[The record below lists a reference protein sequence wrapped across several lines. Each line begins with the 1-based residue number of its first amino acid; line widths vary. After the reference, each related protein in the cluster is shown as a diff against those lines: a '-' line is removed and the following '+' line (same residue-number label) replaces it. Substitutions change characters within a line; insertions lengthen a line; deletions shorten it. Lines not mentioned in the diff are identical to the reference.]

1 MMFSPPSSPSVLAS
15 TSRHNVLQPHQ
26 HNEHKQQRSLRLF
39 LGHQSDEE
47 AASDCD
53 FDSHYSAQYDS
64 DSDSDESV
72 LGRASGSTRKQS
84 SQPGRITATRPTAN
98 AFESPSRRAVSIRAY
113 DDEEV
118 DSTTGQFILA
128 KRAKRPRVGASP
140 KKPSMFAA
148 TATTKQHTATSAA
161 IPTTPTKRQKGFL
174 VRGNVT
180 PSRAFSIFKAA
191 KQRSQQRQ
199 QHGLMTPPTSSPLR
213 PIILDSFDDDFMGDV
228 QESPSRRRGRSSP
241 VLVSP
246 SKTQSTLTSSGQKF
260 STHTPTRSR
269 ASHSHF
275 TPSSA
280 FAGANTHPSLPQA
293 LQSLRIRQS
302 LHSSVSLH
310 SISRFSSA
318 AYAPSIDTTSFLETF
333 VSPFSCMTQIPRS
346 CDDDLLSH
354 PISAAYSYSSRSV
367 NPTAQWL
374 AVGDD
379 EGRITL
385 LNTLSWQ
392 DETAEQLEAHPQWR
406 ASSSSAIFEVVW
418 RFDDRSI
425 LSGSSDFGIR
435 SWDTEHQKCTG
446 SFEGHNGSPR
456 TIVYDPTTN
465 GDGGCGMV
473 FASAGRDGSVR
484 IWDAR
489 VSATGESEEGYGIIR
504 PVLTISAAHGT
515 VAPVAAGVAGK
526 GRKKV
531 RNGTSTGTARGRK
544 KAQQPLPAGVTAL
557 SYLPDGQGHTLLSG
571 GSSNGIIKCWDLR
584 HVRNAQPS
592 NPVSQFDP
600 HALSATWE
608 TPDLS
613 LLTPSSTTGLG
624 SFKRA
629 HGVSQIISS
638 ATSLY
643 ASCTGGKIYSLPLST
658 FLDSHLT
665 SSEVQ
670 TLYDPVQCQNTL
682 FSRMALLD
690 DRFLAV
696 GCNTGSI
703 ALWDVSGRR
712 EHGKRL
718 SKGIGE
724 RDVEEE
730 RRVAGEME
738 MGFAS
743 RSRENGM
750 AVLTE
755 GHAKNTEVNAVA
767 WANGPNGPTLSSVG
781 DDTKVRSWYGDRV
794 VRESLSRA
802 AEE

>member
-1 MMFSPPSSPSVLAS
+1 MMFSPPSSLSVLAS
-15 TSRHNVLQPHQ
+15 TSRHDILQLHQ
-26 HNEHKQQRSLRLF
+26 WAKQKSLQLF

-53 FDSHYSAQYDS
+53 FDFHNDAQDDTDS
-64 DSDSDESV
+64 DSDSDGSV
-72 LGRASGSTRKQS
+72 LGRASGSRSRQS
-84 SQPGRITATRPTAN
+84 LQPGRISGTRPRFSAIGR
-98 AFESPSRRAVSIRAY
+98 PVRRAVSDRICDGA
-113 DDEEV
+113 
-118 DSTTGQFILA
+118 SAPGGQA
-128 KRAKRPRVGASP
+128 RRPRLGASP
-140 KKPSMFAA
+140 KKASIFAA
-148 TATTKQHTATSAA
+148 AATTKQQAAAAAA

-174 VRGNVT
+174 IRGNVT

-199 QHGLMTPPTSSPLR
+199 EHGLMTPPTSSSLR
-213 PIILDSFDDDFMGDV
+213 PIILDSFEDDFAGVV
-228 QESPSRRRGRSSP
+228 QESPSRRRARPSP
-241 VLVSP
+241 ASLSP
-246 SKTQSTLTSSGQKF
+246 LKRYHTLTSSSQERSAYTSSTSRF
-260 STHTPTRSR
+260 SSHHTFDP
-269 ASHSHF
+269 
-275 TPSSA
+275 PSSA
-280 FAGANTHPSLPQA
+280 FGGGRNSHLSLPHV
-293 LQSLRIRQS
+293 LQNLRIRRS
-302 LHSSVSLH
+302 LHSSQ
-310 SISRFSSA
+310 SSST
-318 AYAPSIDTTSFLETF
+318 AYSHLIDTTSFLETF
-333 VSPFSCMTQIPRS
+333 VSPSSCRTRIPRS
-346 CDDDLLSH
+346 CDDDILSH

-367 NPTAQWL
+367 NPSAQWL

-385 LNTLSWQ
+385 LDTLPWQ
-392 DETAEQLEAHPQWR
+392 DETAKAPSANPQWQ

-425 LSGSSDFGIR
+425 LSGSSDFRVR
-435 SWDTEHQKCTG
+435 SWDTEYQKCTG

-456 TIVYDPTTN
+456 TIVFDPTTN

-489 VSATGESEEGYGIIR
+489 VGASGQSEDGYGVMR
-504 PVLTISAAHGT
+504 PMLTINAAHSSIAPR
-515 VAPVAAGVAGK
+515 APVGLK
-526 GRKKV
+526 GRKQL
-531 RNGTSTGTARGRK
+531 RNGTATAGGRGRK

-557 SYLPDGQGHTLLSG
+557 SYLPDGEGHKLLSA
-571 GSSNGIIKCWDLR
+571 GSANGIIKCWDLR
-584 HVRNAQPS
+584 HVRNS
-592 NPVSQFDP
+592 RSSDPVSQIDP
-600 HALSATWE
+600 QSIIATWE

-629 HGVSQIISS
+629 HGVSQILSS
-638 ATSLY
+638 CTSLY

-665 SSEVQ
+665 PSEVQ

-682 FSRMALLD
+682 FSRMALFD

-696 GCNTGSI
+696 GCNTGNI
-703 ALWDVSGRR
+703 ALWDVTSRR
-712 EHGKRL
+712 EHARRQQSGDEA
-718 SKGIGE
+718 E
-724 RDVEEE
+724 RDTQEE
-730 RRVAGEME
+730 RRVAAGLE

-750 AVLTE
+750 AVLME
-755 GHAKNTEVNAVA
+755 GHVKNTEVNAVA

-781 DDTKVRSWYGDRV
+781 DDTKVRSWYADRA
-794 VRESLSRA
+794 VREELGRA